1 MASDP
6 KTSKV
11 GGGGA
16 TDPQSLMNVDRQ
28 DRKRALPSSS
38 DSSHNTAFGS
48 RSKSPFRAGKAQQ
61 EGMEGASAVGHAT
74 AATTLSTP
82 SPPQL
87 QLMQPPQQPDPTDI
101 LRSLESSTVHAAHA
115 LGSAPLHLVGRF
127 LGGMLQLLET
137 NPGDRH
143 LDLVRANISLLL
155 GRLQSATYPSPPPLL
170 LQQSAPSSGQPP
182 PPQSPMQPRLL
193 HATQPTAVPKQTQS
207 LKSSAQPPMPSASSS
222 QPPPP
227 PPSRVVGGQVTQ
239 PTSGGRRPT
248 EHAKL
253 PLPSPLSNST
263 QPSAQQRQPEQR
275 TLDQPQ
281 PPSSSSPS
289 SHSPPVGRSPPV
301 TAQPT
306 QSSPPPAPPFAHQQ
320 RRRHRGVDVG
330 AFMKRTIFRLH
341 VPASH
346 PITQIRALGP
356 LFQGVKDI
364 LKQHSLSDICADI
377 EDVFRRGSA
386 IFFRV
391 RSHFKAD
398 QVVRRRCCLKGTGF
412 TIFDVFSAR
421 EEQQHSTLMPR
432 FYEAVAEGKRAQFS
446 RHRLKIDGQWV

>member
-6 KTSKV
+6 KTYEV
-11 GGGGA
+11 GGGA
-16 TDPQSLMNVDRQ
+16 IDPQSMMNVVREK
-28 DRKRALPSSS
+28 KRALDLPSSS
-38 DSSHNTAFGS
+38 LNSHNTAFEP
-48 RSKSPFRAGKAQQ
+48 RSKSPFRAGNAQQ
-61 EGMEGASAVGHAT
+61 EGREGASAVGHAT
-74 AATTLSTP
+74 VATTLSTP
-82 SPPQL
+82 PPPQL
-87 QLMQPPQQPDPTDI
+87 QLMQPPQQPDPTNI

-143 LDLVRANISLLL
+143 LDPVRANISLLL

-170 LQQSAPSSGQPP
+170 LQQPAPSSGQPP

-193 HATQPTAVPKQTQS
+193 HGTQPKAVPKQTQP
-207 LKSSAQPPMPSASSS
+207 LRSSAQLPMPSASPS

-227 PPSRVVGGQVTQ
+227 PPNRVVGGQVTQ

-263 QPSAQQRQPEQR
+263 QPSAQQRQPQQR

-281 PPSSSSPS
+281 PPSSSPPS
-289 SHSPPVGRSPPV
+289 THAPLPGGSSPV

-306 QSSPPPAPPFAHQQ
+306 QSSPPPAPPSAHQE
-320 RRRHRGVDVG
+320 RRRHRGLDVG
-330 AFMKRTIFRLH
+330 AYMKRTSFRLH

-346 PITQIRALGP
+346 PLTQIRAPGPLYQGVRDILIQHKLGP
-356 LFQGVKDI
+356 
-364 LKQHSLSDICADI
+364 ICPWI
-377 EDVFRRGSA
+377 TDVFRQGSA

-391 RSHFKAD
+391 QTHESAD
-398 QVVRRRCCLKGTGF
+398 KVVRNRCRLKGTGF
-412 TIFDVFSAR
+412 TIFDVLSPR

-432 FYEAVAEGKRAQFS
+432 FKEAVAEGKRAQFS
-446 RHRLKIDGQWV
+446 RHRLKVDGQWV